1 MSGAMQLAVTSL
13 KKRFGGFTALAGVDF
28 EARKGERIGII
39 GPNGSG
45 KSTFVNCL
53 AGALRHD
60 GGTIHFNGEDIGALP
75 AHGRAWRGLARTF
88 QLPRPFGSLS
98 VRENIYVPLVNL
110 GHRPGQAAVP
120 DAELRDRADDAL
132 AQVGLK
138 PKADELPKALT
149 QVELRKLELAKAI
162 ATGPELLI
170 SDEAM
175 AGLSHSEVDEILD
188 LLFAIN
194 STGTTVI
201 MIEHIIR
208 AVTRFS
214 ERLLVLVAGEK
225 IADGAPQD
233 VLALA
238 AVEKAYLG
246 Q

>member
-1 MSGAMQLAVTSL
+1 MSEMQLAVAGL
-13 KKRFGGFTALAGVDF
+13 KKRFGGFTALGGVDF
-28 EARKGERIGII
+28 QARKGERIGII
-39 GPNGSG
+39 GPNGAG

-60 GGTIHFNGEDIGALP
+60 GGTIRFNGEDIGGLP

-88 QLPRPFGSLS
+88 QLPRPFTSLT

-120 DAELRDRADDAL
+120 DAELSNRADTAL

-138 PKADELPKALT
+138 AKADELPKSLT

-162 ATGPELLI
+162 ATGPDLLI

-194 STGTTVI
+194 RTGTTVI

-225 IADGAPQD
+225 IADGEPQT
-233 VLALA
+233 VLALS

>member
-1 MSGAMQLAVTSL
+1 MSEMQLAVAGL
-13 KKRFGGFTALAGVDF
+13 RKRFGGFTALGGVDF
-28 EARKGERIGII
+28 QARKGERIGII

-53 AGALRHD
+53 AGALHHD
-60 GGTIHFNGEDIGALP
+60 GGTIRFNGEDIGALP

-88 QLPRPFGSLS
+88 QLPRPFGSLT
-98 VRENIYVPLVNL
+98 VRENIYVPLINL

-120 DAELRDRADDAL
+120 DAELKDRANAAL
-132 AQVGLK
+132 ARVGLQ
-138 PKADELPKALT
+138 PKADELPRALT

-162 ATGPELLI
+162 TTAPDLLI

-188 LLFAIN
+188 LLLDIN
-194 STGTTVI
+194 RSGTTVI

-225 IADGAPQD
+225 IADGEPQA

-238 AVEKAYLG
+238 EVEKAYLG

>member
-1 MSGAMQLAVTSL
+1 MSDIQLAVAGL
-13 KKRFGGFTALAGVDF
+13 QKRFGGFTALGGIDF
-28 EARKGERIGII
+28 QARRGERIGII

-60 GGTIHFNGEDIGALP
+60 GGTIRFNGEDIGSLP

-88 QLPRPFGSLS
+88 QLPRPFTSLS
-98 VRENIYVPLVNL
+98 VRENIFVPLVNL

-120 DAELRDRADDAL
+120 DAELKDRADQAL
-132 AQVGLK
+132 MRVGLAA
-138 PKADELPKALT
+138 KADELPKSLT

-162 ATGPELLI
+162 ATGPDLLI

-188 LLFAIN
+188 LLFDIN
-194 STGTTVI
+194 AGGTTVI

-225 IADGAPQD
+225 IADGEPQG

-238 AVEKAYLG
+238 EVEKAYLG